1 MSFIARFDGGS
12 ASIRTL
18 RAAAA
23 RLSADVFEDGHLVR
37 LDGRVLR
44 AACIL
49 RHDVV
54 VGVAAGDFPRCSSMA
69 AIGFN
74 VMHDG
79 GHRAYSNHRWINRL
93 MAMALDL
100 LGGSSHGWARK
111 HNVIHHSFAN
121 ITGHDDDIDI
131 GILGRLSPHQR
142 RLPFHRLQHYYLWG
156 LYGFLPVN
164 SVFL

>member
-1 MSFIARFDGGS
+1 MSFIAEIQTAGQPVF
-12 ASIRTL
+12 RTL

-23 RLSADVFEDGHLVR
+23 RLSADVCEDGHLVR
-37 LDGRVLR
+37 LDGSVLR

-54 VGVAAGDFPRCSSMA
+54 VGVAAGDFPSVCRWPPS
-69 AIGFN
+69 GFN

-79 GHRAYSNHRWINRL
+79 GHRAYSNHRWINRF

-111 HNVIHHSFAN
+111 N
-121 ITGHDDDIDI
+121 TT
-131 GILGRLSPHQR
+131 
-142 RLPFHRLQHYYLWG
+142 
-156 LYGFLPVN
+156 
-164 SVFL
+164 